1 MAKRGRPLGFKLSEE
16 SKAKISKSK
25 TGQLHDEET
34 KEKIS
39 DSVRAYFQT
48 PEGIAQREKTSVCYT
63 NFWASA
69 QGKVIAKLIS
79 RGLKKH
85 YKNWQH

>member
-16 SKAKISKSK
+16 SKQKISESK
-25 TGQLHDEET
+25 TGQLHSEET

-39 DSVRAYFQT
+39 HSVAAYFQT
-48 PEGIAQREKTSVCYT
+48 PEGIAQREKVSVCYT
-63 NFWASA
+63 NFWKSA

-79 RGLKKH
+79 KGLKKH
-85 YKNWQH
+85 YKNY